1 MLRKTND
8 IKSVQ
13 KEIEES
19 HKEWVQQVRDSITK
33 DLGPIDA
40 RDTDTKNIH
49 RHLCD
54 LSLFAMNRFNQEN
67 ANLGIAPIS
76 LEELPHCKRA
86 IAGG

>member
-1 MLRKTND
+1 MLRKTQD
-8 IKSVQ
+8 ITSVKQ
-13 KEIEES
+13 EIEES
-19 HKEWVQQVRDSITK
+19 HKEWVRQVRDNITK

-40 RDTDTKNIH
+40 RTDTKNIH

-54 LSLFAMNRFNQEN
+54 LSMFAMNRFNLEN
-67 ANLGIAPIS
+67 ANSGIAPIS